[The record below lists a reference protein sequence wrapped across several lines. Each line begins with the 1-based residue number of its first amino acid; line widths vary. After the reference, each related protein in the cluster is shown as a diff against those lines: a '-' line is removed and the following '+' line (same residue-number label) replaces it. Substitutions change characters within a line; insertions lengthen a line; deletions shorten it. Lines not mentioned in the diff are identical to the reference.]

1 MNDHHAKNV
10 ITMSHFA
17 PKLDGRPRE
26 LMRKVEDAAG
36 RQLKQ
41 LVRGMLDKA
50 DDALF
55 DLANRAD
62 SNAAQQLYFDAMRD
76 IRLKRGSI
84 EHGMAENTRR
94 FFDDFAAGQPLAR
107 EWSADDEALDADGL
121 ALVEVD
127 DMEELIAIRNMVAKA
142 ERASHHELYDLTVR
156 LAEVTKRRD
165 LKEDQHP
172 LSPSAIV
179 HAFGDTVQPLDLDM
193 QVKLIIYKL
202 FDKYVMSGV
211 QALHKELNAVLVK
224 EGVLPKI
231 RRSVKNNGGTGYRR
245 PAPRQAF
252 DDQMPLGED
261 DPNGV
266 VPHVGGA
273 YGGAY
278 GGGLMAGGS
287 PVVFGGMPITDA
299 SLLGALSSM
308 QGYVVENGYPDGM
321 SPEEIGV
328 QVLNVSRAVRGGRVD
343 GADEKTISMVSMI
356 FDYIL
361 EDRSVPDA
369 VKALIAR
376 LQIPVLKVA
385 LLDREFFSHKKHP
398 ARRLLNEMARASI
411 GWAED
416 KSRDGDSLVEVIGS
430 IVDRV
435 LGDFEDDPDIFAE
448 LLEQFESYLEAE
460 EERVRVFEERT
471 RKTTEGKER
480 VEFAKQR
487 TEAWIEMWTS
497 RDNLPDF
504 IVDFLRTTWKNTL
517 LITMHRYGEDSRQ
530 WAGHIKTVNNLLW
543 SITPKKTAKGGRLL
557 VEMIPGIVADVRK
570 GMELASVHPET
581 IRRFFTDLAKLH
593 AKTVNGGI
601 ERDFD
606 DLPAV
611 STGSGDG
618 QPAGDEHIPTLFDV
632 PAIDEVLASSTR
644 SGDPDF
650 DQADDVEQLILNVQT
665 QLAREHDGAPATQ
678 GSGADEQAMHLRSD
692 VEGLL
697 GDADEIEEIVL
708 QAPGASVTDRSE
720 TTHQDEFTALA
731 EGLEVGG
738 WVQFTD
744 EHDNTVRAKLSW
756 KSPLTSCCLFVNR
769 KGLKV
774 AEKSVAGFAAE
785 LRAGRARIL
794 DQVPVLDRAINAL
807 MDKGAEQGEG
817 GGIPEPA

>member
-10 ITMSHFA
+10 IAMSHFA

-26 LMRKVEDAAG
+26 LMRKVEEVAG
-36 RQLKQ
+36 RNLKQ
-41 LVRGMLDKA
+41 LVRSMLDKA

-62 SNAAQQLYFDAMRD
+62 SNATQQLYFDAMRD

-94 FFDDFAAGQPLAR
+94 FFDDFTAGQPLAR
-107 EWSADDEALDADGL
+107 EWGGDDEAMDADGL
-121 ALVEVD
+121 ALVDVD

-142 ERASHHELYDLTVR
+142 ERSSRNELYDLTVR
-156 LAEVTKRRD
+156 IAEVTKRRD

-193 QVKLIIYKL
+193 QVKLIVYKL

-211 QALHKELNAVLVK
+211 QALHKELNALLVK

-231 RRSVKNNGGTGYRR
+231 RRSVKNSGGTGYRR
-245 PAPRQAF
+245 PVPRQSF

-273 YGGAY
+273 YGGSMT
-278 GGGLMAGGS
+278 GGA
-287 PVVFGGMPITDA
+287 PVVFGGMPISDG

-308 QGYVVENGYPDGM
+308 QGYMVENGYPEGM

-328 QVLNVSRAVRGGRVD
+328 QVLNVSRAVGGGRAD

-356 FDYIL
+356 FDYVL

-385 LLDREFFSHKKHP
+385 LLDREFFSHRKHP
-398 ARRLLNEMARASI
+398 ARELLNELARASI

-416 KSRDGDSLVEVIGS
+416 KSRDGDSLVEVIGN

-435 LGDFEDDPDIFAE
+435 LCDFADDPGIFAQ
-448 LLEQFESYLEAE
+448 LLEQFQSYLEAE

-487 TEAWIEMWTS
+487 TEAWIDMWTS

-504 IVDFLRTTWKNTL
+504 IIDFLRHTWKNTL
-517 LITMHRYGEDSRQ
+517 LITMHRYGEDSTQ
-530 WAGHIKTVNNLLW
+530 WAGYIKTVNNLLW

-581 IRRFFTDLAKLH
+581 IHRFFTDLAKLH

-606 DLPAV
+606 DLPAMSV
-611 STGSGDG
+611 DSEAGQTGV
-618 QPAGDEHIPTLFDV
+618 DERIPTLFDV
-632 PAIDEVLASSTR
+632 PAIDEVLESSTR

-650 DQADDVEQLILNVQT
+650 DQADDVEQLIRNVQT
-665 QLAREHDGAPATQ
+665 QLAREDGGASETS
-678 GSGADEQAMHLRSD
+678 GSGTDEQAIRLRSD

-697 GDADEIEEIVL
+697 GQEDEIEEIVL
-708 QAPGASVTDRSE
+708 RAPETDVADGVE
-720 TTHQDEFTALA
+720 AAHQDEFTELA
-731 EGLEVGG
+731 ESLEVGG

-744 EHDNTVRAKLSW
+744 EHDNPVRAKLSW
-756 KSPLTSCCLFVNR
+756 KSPLTSCYLFVNR

-774 AEKSVAGFAAE
+774 AEKSLAGFAAE

-807 MDKGAEQGEG
+807 MGKGAAQGEG
-817 GGIPEPA
+817 GVPETV